1 MVPIV
6 FGADS
11 INIHECAGFRVKI
24 SKFLVNTISR
34 RRKVRLVSYLGG
46 RSPIVSRWSLLFLV
60 SISLIFMSGRG
71 LEINLSNADILRTKC
86 PIHFQ
91 LGFVTSLGNGT
102 RSHAMELSYLIDILE
117 WAGLRSKTSQ
127 FLVNMLSGRGEVRL
141 VSYLGGRLPLV
152 SRWSLLFLV
161 LISIIFPS
169 GRGLE

>member
-91 LGFVTSLGNGT
+91 LALVTSLGSGKS
-102 RSHAMELSYLIDILE
+102 SHTMTSSYLNNSHE
-117 WAGLRSKTSQ
+117 WAGLRCKSFKGQYPEDDMSDSLPTWLCDI
-127 FLVNMLSGRGEVRL
+127 FGEWHKKPCYGV
-141 VSYLGGRLPLV
+141 
-152 SRWSLLFLV
+152 
-161 LISIIFPS
+161 IIPHRYS
-169 GRGLE
+169 